1 MGDLNISS
9 FCLHHGQ
16 GNGCYE
22 GHEGHEE
29 EKGHEGYESNGCYES
44 NEGHEEEESDESHE
58 GNGCYEGHEG
68 HEEEKGHEG
77 YESHEEVKIE
87 GFAEKGTQLLQE
99 GQAALV
105 SDHIEQ
111 QKQAKDSGFRV
122 RISTFVS

>member
-1 MGDLNISS
+1 MGEEESDESHES
-9 FCLHHGQ
+9 
-16 GNGCYE
+16 NGCYE
-22 GHEGHEE
+22 GH
-29 EKGHEGYESNGCYES
+29 
-44 NEGHEEEESDESHE
+44 EGHEEEESDESHE

-77 YESHEEVKIE
+77 YESNGCHEGNESHEELKIE

-122 RISTFVS
+122 RISTFVSSGAFLSGIFIL

>member
-1 MGDLNISS
+1 MGTHLDLNISS

-16 GNGCYE
+16 G
-22 GHEGHEE
+22 
-29 EKGHEGYESNGCYES
+29 
-44 NEGHEEEESDESHE
+44 EESDESHE

-77 YESHEEVKIE
+77 YESNGCHEGNESHEEVKIE
-87 GFAEKGTQLLQE
+87 GFAKKGTQLLQE

-111 QKQAKDSGFRV
+111 KNRQKTVASELAYLRL
-122 RISTFVS
+122 